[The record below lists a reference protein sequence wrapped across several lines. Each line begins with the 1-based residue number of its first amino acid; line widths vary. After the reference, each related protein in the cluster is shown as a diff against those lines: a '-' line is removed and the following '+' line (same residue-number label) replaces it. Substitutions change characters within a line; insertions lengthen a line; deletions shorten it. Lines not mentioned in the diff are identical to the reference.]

1 MINQKNL
8 MPIEFHS
15 NDLNVNL
22 HYAGIFEESGMNHSV
37 FKIIYSTFSNL
48 RKLYQSQMK
57 LSEARVS

>member
-1 MINQKNL
+1 